1 METSSNNA
9 HTSCFKNMMKYTML
23 QNKVVIRFRITVYK
37 LFQFCTKDLAM
48 NTANENGCSIILAND
63 PDSDRMALAEKQP
76 T

>member
-1 METSSNNA
+1 
-9 HTSCFKNMMKYTML
+9 
-23 QNKVVIRFRITVYK
+23 
-37 LFQFCTKDLAM
+37 M